1 MKQKLIFLLVFLSCF
16 LVKLEAQEI
25 DYRSNLIG
33 LRAGVGISPALNF
46 NYDPYINA
54 DGMLTDYGVYSSPS
68 YFFHSELT
76 YARQIFPRFFIQT
89 GLVYGYEAYN
99 VELRAGPDYIQ
110 TDESVFPASFTESDM
125 EYRGIILRGLYQ
137 HPLSDKTGLF
147 GSAGITLTLYYRAH
161 SHSLFKSTV
170 DGEEEFI
177 FYMKPPVGEAFMSK
191 RRRFVKYDFE
201 LGLYHKITNSFDL
214 RASVSYSF
222 SQADGIQNSWF
233 RFDGSRH
240 RMLGEVSR
248 KISQPGFNIGLTYS
262 FPWEKKSK
270 KSPSTFFN
278 ESIDYLFGERTL
290 DFRKNSIGF
299 TQEFVQNAQMRIHN
313 QFVLDVNFNESDNGM
328 FPIRNKIES
337 FISINYLRHL
347 NRHSGIGIEYFIGK
361 YRMRHR
367 VVLDEELDAAT
378 FLWRVLDYGNSI
390 KPSAEGLILFYRH
403 DFDLSER
410 SSFFVS
416 AGGGIMRTPKNVG
429 GGTNGGTPT
438 FGATQHLWRKRV
450 DANFGKDIRP
460 VIMMNAGY
468 RYRFSDRISLN
479 TSMFFRYS
487 DLVTHEVTSN
497 YSIRNI
503 FTNEQTL
510 MHEGEYSLKF
520 RHYGLQ
526 IGLQYNFGRLF

>member
-1 MKQKLIFLLVFLSCF
+1 MKQKLIFPLVFLSCF

-46 NYDPYINA
+46 NHDPYINA

-147 GSAGITLTLYYRAH
+147 GSAGITLTRYYRAH

-240 RMLGEVSR
+240 RMLG
-248 KISQPGFNIGLTYS
+248 
-262 FPWEKKSK
+262 
-270 KSPSTFFN
+270 
-278 ESIDYLFGERTL
+278 
-290 DFRKNSIGF
+290 
-299 TQEFVQNAQMRIHN
+299 
-313 QFVLDVNFNESDNGM
+313 
-328 FPIRNKIES
+328 
-337 FISINYLRHL
+337 
-347 NRHSGIGIEYFIGK
+347 
-361 YRMRHR
+361 
-367 VVLDEELDAAT
+367 
-378 FLWRVLDYGNSI
+378 
-390 KPSAEGLILFYRH
+390 
-403 DFDLSER
+403 
-410 SSFFVS
+410 
-416 AGGGIMRTPKNVG
+416 
-429 GGTNGGTPT
+429 
-438 FGATQHLWRKRV
+438 
-450 DANFGKDIRP
+450 
-460 VIMMNAGY
+460 
-468 RYRFSDRISLN
+468 
-479 TSMFFRYS
+479 
-487 DLVTHEVTSN
+487 
-497 YSIRNI
+497 
-503 FTNEQTL
+503 
-510 MHEGEYSLKF
+510 
-520 RHYGLQ
+520 
-526 IGLQYNFGRLF
+526 